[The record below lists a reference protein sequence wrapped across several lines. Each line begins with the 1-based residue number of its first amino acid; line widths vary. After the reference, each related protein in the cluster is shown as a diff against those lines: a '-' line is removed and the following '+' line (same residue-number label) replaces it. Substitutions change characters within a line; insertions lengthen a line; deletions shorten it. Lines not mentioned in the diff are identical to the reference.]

1 MCTSINLLHLQ
12 YAYIYTHVSCI
23 YIYIYIDYSLGRPNP
38 RLGETERLAVPNE
51 FSRPEAAF
59 SNVFSSA
66 SPCRTSF
73 FQRLAVPKELF
84 RACSRREGAL
94 RVPRATL
101 ERLGSVLERPWSV
114 KRAPRDPESEHVGV
128 KRAPGESKRE
138 PQSAN
143 RRRQE
148 TKNEL
153 KETLERRKRR
163 SVRRLERNRE
173 C

>member
-1 MCTSINLLHLQ
+1 MTFLECFRGFSSAGISANQASFGSGQPKVLSKGSSKGLVLH
-12 YAYIYTHVSCI
+12 I

-51 FSRPEAAF
+51 SSRPEAAF

-114 KRAPRDPESEHVGV
+114 KRAPRNLWS
-128 KRAPGESKRE
+128 ALGESWSVPGASKER
-138 PQSAN
+138 P
-143 RRRQE
+143 E
-148 TKNEL
+148 THKA
-153 KETLERRKRR
+153 
-163 SVRRLERNRE
+163 SI
-173 C
+173 